1 MPPDKND
8 HQSLKLWIRMKCS
21 MNHDIF
27 PAVISAIAFSLC
39 GRVSLGQHADVM
51 HNIPYRANP
60 EVNFVKKE
68 QPIKTPEIKKN
79 SQASVEPSLRI
90 SRVPIPAKYRPVP
103 AFRKI
108 AFSVLSDGDGRNQLY
123 LSKVPRPRKQYS
135 VMSKSLHLLNIL
147 FLMELSLNEAAIR

>member
-1 MPPDKND
+1 
-8 HQSLKLWIRMKCS
+8 MKCS

-27 PAVISAIAFSLC
+27 PAVSSAIAFSLC

-68 QPIKTPEIKKN
+68 QPIKTPEKKRN
-79 SQASVEPSLRI
+79 SQAFVERSLRI
-90 SRVPIPAKYRPVP
+90 SSMPMPAKYKPVP

-108 AFSVLSDGDGRNQLY
+108 AFRVL
-123 LSKVPRPRKQYS
+123 
-135 VMSKSLHLLNIL
+135 
-147 FLMELSLNEAAIR
+147 